1 MPSSRYFLQN
11 IFKKEAVN
19 VNGNGIG
26 RGFAASVP
34 MPIPIPRQ
42 PYDNGMISSPL
53 NATAYKPGM
62 IRPM

>member
-11 IFKKEAVN
+11 IFNKEG

-34 MPIPIPRQ
+34 MPIPRQ
-42 PYDNGMISSPL
+42 PSENGMISSPL
-53 NATAYKPGM
+53 NTTAYKPGM

>member
-11 IFKKEAVN
+11 IFNKGIVG
-19 VNGNGIG
+19 GNGIG

-34 MPIPIPRQ
+34 IPTQPSGNGPI
-42 PYDNGMISSPL
+42 GSPL
-53 NATAYKPGM
+53 NATTYKAGM

>member
-11 IFKKEAVN
+11 IFNKGIVD
-19 VNGNGIG
+19 GNGIG

>member
-19 VNGNGIG
+19 VNGIG

-34 MPIPIPRQ
+34 IPIPRQ
-42 PYDNGMISSPL
+42 PSENGMISSPL